1 MLVNKLQSI
10 QQLNILNDCN
20 MVVLNWLEISLLLSI
35 VIWYYYF
42 LKQRTLKN

>member
-1 MLVNKLQSI
+1 MYFGMLVNKLQSI

-35 VIWYYYF
+35 VI
-42 LKQRTLKN
+42 